1 MVVEGDAFESDSCER
16 IVRRTLEAFGR
27 IDILVSNPAHS
38 RRGDFLDYAPET
50 FDEVLRGTLFGGFHG
65 AVIGGAIGGGVAL
78 ADTLRKRGPDL
89 TLPTGT
95 ELNYQLTRE
104 LAIQ

>member
-1 MVVEGDAFESDSCER
+1 MRRFAQVAFLVVGGAC
-16 IVRRTLEAFGR
+16 VAGATQLA
-27 IDILVSNPAHS
+27 NP
-38 RRGDFLDYAPET
+38 
-50 FDEVLRGTLFGGFHG
+50 GTRWAAL
-65 AVIGGAIGGGVAL
+65 ALIGGAIGGGVAL